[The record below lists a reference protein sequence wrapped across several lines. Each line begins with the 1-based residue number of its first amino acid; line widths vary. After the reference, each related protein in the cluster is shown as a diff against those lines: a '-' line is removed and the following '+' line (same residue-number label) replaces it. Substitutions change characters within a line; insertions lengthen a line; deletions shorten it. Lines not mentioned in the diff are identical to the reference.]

1 MFKDSFIKIERIFER
16 RKKEQLAKAQ
26 TSIENNTT
34 SIKRSHIPKSF
45 SSTSNYLKQQKE
57 TMMLDSMIELSQDF
71 IDQIKKP
78 RNDES
83 SSTNDLT
90 LKMAS
95 PSVKMSESAI
105 TNIDTVSQKT
115 QNVFG
120 RKVILMTQDIYTTE
134 G

>member
-1 MFKDSFIKIERIFER
+1 
-16 RKKEQLAKAQ
+16 
-26 TSIENNTT
+26 
-34 SIKRSHIPKSF
+34 
-45 SSTSNYLKQQKE
+45 
-57 TMMLDSMIELSQDF
+57 
-71 IDQIKKP
+71 
-78 RNDES
+78 
-83 SSTNDLT
+83 
-90 LKMAS
+90 MAS